1 MTMKEAQV
9 EPGTIC
15 WVADELILAWKNATF
30 SAHQFIRLRD
40 NDSLHRVA
48 RTGQRNEGTE

>member
-40 NDSLHRVA
+40 NDSVHRVA